1 MYVVQGIALGL
12 GTLARSHKNTKKGNF
27 SSWFPTLGPPPGTG
41 VRMLDRRTMFS
52 QLPKWKL
59 KRPKAQVTQAE
70 HSIVGAVGVSVGLDS
85 IVAEGG
91 AFNGRQREPVT
102 RAAPNAAQRPVDH
115 KAAHKGMTRAW
126 RMSDN
131 HTHTARRELHPE
143 LLPQPGPKLADNDRL
158 WCKPIN
164 VSHAAALSDN
174 AEAWQA
180 VLRRGAEV
188 FLERHDTVHAGLHDF
203 DGVHQAPSPRGHCI
217 ALAHP
222 HESCLARRL
231 SELIA
236 GILEMLIVHRSV
248 LSPTAYE
255 NSITYVTLPLLV
267 DKDSGEEL
275 VARFFLDGLLPRP
288 ECGGRCPAAWQAQHH
303 DTTEHGDPMMP
314 PGAGYGHT
322 YNAWL
327 WICLNKSWRAL
338 VSQGTF
344 PLGEM
349 VTLLIRFGMAAAMGY
364 TRPAAWERAW
374 GGQWGGNI
382 HATSWFST
390 QISRALNCNVTT
402 EELVHVNFGGYGDGP
417 SLSVS
422 AHVTRPARAYGEKST
437 KEAVNAAQLQL
448 WLWQGAERDDS
459 LQWERCRARFC
470 VQTMPAWQRVLS
482 ALHRDTIIVA
492 DFTSWWRHS
501 EWSTCFDS
509 LSCALAAC
517 GERKTA
523 TDTSQP
529 SAWTNPLMRAPT
541 MVISFRET
549 AGTSR
554 GNAGDALAWVGVHA
568 VDVRPLRHRDDID
581 ARRPVL
587 AMHMVNGKQGAE
599 GHMVACS
606 QPPWHNGVSSIFDIV
621 SANMHAM
628 GVEWGVIDGQAA
640 VPLDATQCVKN
651 KHRHWVAALTTV
663 SMPVLPPPVASSPPT
678 RKVITRN
685 PTPDCDRLGPAAKTH
700 CTRSGSK

>member
-1 MYVVQGIALGL
+1 
-12 GTLARSHKNTKKGNF
+12 
-27 SSWFPTLGPPPGTG
+27 
-41 VRMLDRRTMFS
+41 MLDRHTMFS
-52 QLPKWKL
+52 QMPKWKVKL
-59 KRPKAQVTQAE
+59 PKTQATRPD
-70 HSIVGAVGVSVGLDS
+70 HSTAGAVHVTAHMDCPTGGLSPTDGQHRQTGT
-85 IVAEGG
+85 VA
-91 AFNGRQREPVT
+91 V
-102 RAAPNAAQRPVDH
+102 PNAAEPRANHSAEQ
-115 KAAHKGMTRAW
+115 KLMTRAW
-126 RMSDN
+126 RVSDN
-131 HTHTARRELHPE
+131 RTAAAARELYPS
-143 LLPQPGPKLADNDRL
+143 LLPPQGPKLADDDRL
-158 WCKPIN
+158 WTKLIN

-180 VLRRGAEV
+180 VLRRGAEGI
-188 FLERHDTVHAGLHDF
+188 LEHHDTVHAGLQDF
-203 DGVHQAPSPRGHCI
+203 EGVRQAPSPRGHCV
-217 ALAHP
+217 ALANP

-255 NSITYVTLPLLV
+255 SSITYVTLPLLV
-267 DKDSGEEL
+267 DKDTGEEL
-275 VARFFLDGLLPRP
+275 IARFFLDGLLPRP
-288 ECGGRCPAAWQAQHH
+288 ECGGKCPAAWQAQHH
-303 DTTEHGDPMMP
+303 DGALHGDPMMP
-314 PGAGYGHT
+314 PGVGHGHT

-338 VSQGTF
+338 VRQGTF
-344 PLGEM
+344 QLGEM

-390 QISRALNCNVTT
+390 QVFRALNCNLA
-402 EELVHVNFGGYGDGP
+402 EEEQVSVNFAGYGDGP

-422 AHVTRPARAYGEKST
+422 AHVTRHAHGYGEKST

-448 WLWQGAERDDS
+448 WLWQGAERDAT
-459 LQWERCRARFC
+459 QEWERCRARFC
-470 VQTMPAWQRVLS
+470 VATMPAWQRVLS

-492 DFTSWWRHS
+492 DFTSWWRHN
-501 EWSTCFDS
+501 EWGTCFDS
-509 LSCALAAC
+509 VACALAAC
-517 GERKTA
+517 GERKSA

-549 AGTSR
+549 TGSSR

-568 VDVRPLRHRDDID
+568 VDVRPQRQKDTTD

-606 QPPWHNGVSSIFDIV
+606 RPPWHNGVSSIFDIV
-621 SANMHAM
+621 RSNMHAM
-628 GVEWGVIDGQAA
+628 GVEWGGAQVHAHDAIAR
-640 VPLDATQCVKN
+640 DATQCVKY
-651 KHRHWVAALTTV
+651 KHRHWLAALTTV
-663 SMPVLPPPVASSPPT
+663 TMPVVPSVVAPT
-678 RKVITRN
+678 TTRRKTA
-685 PTPDCDRLGPAAKTH
+685 THKTAPDHADDRPHRVAKTRR
-700 CTRSGSK
+700 TRAGSKLAHDN